1 MTPIERSYEWFNKLD
16 KATQDSLRADV
27 GNALEQIRT
36 MFKDKS
42 ITREQVEII
51 LADKDENVKKR
62 ELLESNI
69 SDLERIISE
78 KQAELATAKK
88 KLKLLSFV
96 TNIGFDERAD
106 RAIVMKKMEA
116 NRLAEIAKLNAVKA
130 AVEEQQRLIAEQA
143 NIPLDDVKSV
153 LSETPKKKRKQ
164 PIKG

>member
-16 KATQDSLRADV
+16 KATQDSLRADIE
-27 GNALEQIRT
+27 NALEQIRA

-42 ITREQVEII
+42 ITMEQVEII
-51 LADKDENVKKR
+51 LADKDKNVKQR

-78 KQAELATAKK
+78 KQAEVATAKK

-96 TNIGFDERAD
+96 TNVGFDERAD

-143 NIPLDDVKSV
+143 NIPLDDVKAV
-153 LSETPKKKRKQ
+153 LSDTPKKKRKQ

>member
-16 KATQDSLRADV
+16 KAIQDSFRADV
-27 GNALEQIRT
+27 DNALEQIRS

-42 ITREQVEII
+42 ITREQVETII
-51 LADKDENVKKR
+51 ADKDENIKKR

-69 SDLERIISE
+69 SDLERTISE

-96 TNIGFDERAD
+96 TNVGFDERAD

-116 NRLAEIAKLNAVKA
+116 NRLAEIARINAVKA
-130 AVEEQQRLIAEQA
+130 AVEEQQRLIAEQT
-143 NIPLDDVKSV
+143 NISLDDVKSV
-153 LSETPKKKRKQ
+153 LSESPKKKRKQ
-164 PIKG
+164 AIKG